1 MYFSFLLM
9 KGMESKL
16 CGFLSSSR
24 PNHRPFLNITSLQ
37 ISFGLE
43 LDIKGEGLSQ
53 IHYPNKN
60 ILTFFPLPFFL
71 GLIPKYIHVPKCD
84 SNIIKVYLL
93 VLNSSPQACVMV
105 SPMVSNNT
113 SRWWIDQR
121 KRRSKKRAPAH
132 GERSVYIMSDHVQ
145 PALQ

>member
-1 MYFSFLLM
+1 MPFSYFFFPQPYNRDMCFSFLLM

-60 ILTFFPLPFFL
+60 IDFLPPTLLSGIDSHIFMFL
-71 GLIPKYIHVPKCD
+71 NAIAIL
-84 SNIIKVYLL
+84 SVYLL
-93 VLNSSPQACVMV
+93 VLNLKQKLRSS
-105 SPMVSNNT
+105 
-113 SRWWIDQR
+113 
-121 KRRSKKRAPAH
+121 H
-132 GERSVYIMSDHVQ
+132 GVTYGVK
-145 PALQ
+145 